1 MPRCVAMADQ
11 SPGMP
16 RDSSA
21 STSATRLA
29 LIRSRI
35 PASSDLPLGAE
46 GRIGQDRAD
55 DVGAVRGRV
64 GVVDADRDLHVA
76 LDRGG
81 VRGGARDHDQRPDPL
96 RVEREGLGERG
107 GDEELRAGPH
117 QLAAGPRRPRP
128 GRRRSPGRRGPRAAA
143 GVAPRPG
150 RRSASTGR
158 GRGPRRSGC
167 GRRRGAGRCRPGW
180 RARAPRAAPPRR
192 SGARS
197 RPCTGRCGSGSPPRG
212 TAAGGWATWARSS
225 RASGPTP
232 VWRSRSAATRRPPVP
247 PGVWVASARPEVTA
261 SWSAPRASARTSSR

>member
-16 RDSSA
+16 RASSA
-21 STSATRLA
+21 STSARRLS

-35 PASSDLPLGAE
+35 PASSISHRARRSGSDE
-46 GRIGQDRAD
+46 DRAD
-55 DVGAVRGRV
+55 DVGAVCGRV
-64 GVVDADRDLHVA
+64 GVVDADGDLHVA

-96 RVEREGLGERG
+96 RVERERLGERG
-107 GDEELRAGPH
+107 RDQELRARPH
-117 QLAAGPRRPRP
+117 QLEQA
-128 GRRRSPGRRGPRAAA
+128 RGVLDQAVAEALVGEVDERQQAPLLDEVADPLPQVGG
-143 GVAPRPG
+143 GVH
-150 RRSASTGR
+150 
-158 GRGPRRSGC
+158 
-167 GRRRGAGRCRPGW
+167 AGRVVAGAVEQDDVA
-180 RARAPRAAPPRR
+180 RAGLRRAPRAARPRR

-225 RASGPTP
+225 TASGPTP

-261 SWSAPRASARTSSR
+261 SWSAPSARARTSSR